1 MAAVTY
7 PQPLGLLR
15 PSSALRWVNCAGS
28 HALEGLYPEDED
40 SPEAREGTA
49 AHYYATEAL
58 EGRVHA
64 VGTLAPNGHPIDAY
78 MVEGG
83 QHWIEDVRA
92 SCAREFGTA
101 ADLQFRVET
110 KVYAHTLIHPENEGT
125 PDAWALSLAAR
136 RLILW
141 DYKYGHRYVDPFMF
155 WQGINYVAGIFEG
168 NALTLADVTGMRI
181 SIRVVQPRN
190 YHPSGIVR
198 VWETTGEYL
207 WSLIEYMRGR
217 AAAAKVVA
225 APTQTG
231 PHCRDCQGRHAC
243 QAFAAVAAHACDMA
257 GQTVPHDLPL
267 DAVGRELTR
276 LQVAAD
282 RIKARMDGLAEIAIA
297 EIRRGKNVPGWQM
310 GFVDSR
316 EVWDKPVDE
325 VYALGDA
332 LGVELREN
340 KPVTPAQAKTK
351 FKAAGLPPEVLAV
364 YYKKPTGA
372 AKLNPADP
380 NAAAKAFGG

>member
-15 PSSALRWVNCAGS
+15 PSSAVRWVNCAGS

-64 VGTLAPNGHPIDAY
+64 IGTLAPNGHPIDAY
-78 MVEGG
+78 MVEGA
-83 QHWIEDVRA
+83 QHWLDDVA
-92 SCAREFGTA
+92 GELPLLTGA
-101 ADLQFRVET
+101 QFRVET
-110 KVYAHTLIHPENEGT
+110 KVYAHSLIHPENEGT
-125 PDAWALSLAAR
+125 PDAWALSLAHR
-136 RLILW
+136 RLIVW

-168 NALTLADVTGMRI
+168 NGLTLADVTGLRV

-190 YHPSGIVR
+190 YHPSGVVR

-207 WSLIEYMRGR
+207 WSLIEFMRAR
-217 AAAAKVVA
+217 AVEAKRPA

-231 PHCRDCQGRHAC
+231 AHCRDCRGRHAC
-243 QAFAAVAAHACDMA
+243 PAFAAVAARSMDCA
-257 GQTVPHDLPL
+257 GETVPMDLPI
-267 DAVGRELTR
+267 DALGRELTR
-276 LQVAAD
+276 LQIAAD
-282 RIKARMDGLAEIAIA
+282 RIKARIDGLQEIAIA
-297 EIRRGKNVPGWQM
+297 ALRAGKPVPGWQM

-316 EVWDKPVDE
+316 ERWAKDVAE

-332 LGVELREN
+332 LGVDLRDN

-351 FKAAGLPPEVLAV
+351 FKAAGLPLEVLQA
-364 YYKKPTGA
+364 YYEKPTGA

>member
-78 MVEGG
+78 MVEGA
-83 QHWIEDVRA
+83 QHWIDDVRA
-92 SCAREFGTA
+92 ELPNLPGA
-101 ADLQFRVET
+101 QFRVET
-110 KVYAHTLIHPENEGT
+110 KVYAHSLIHPENEGT
-125 PDAWALSLAAR
+125 PDAWALSLQAR
-136 RLILW
+136 RLIVW

-168 NALTLADVTGMRI
+168 NSLTLADVTGLRV
-181 SIRVVQPRN
+181 SIRVIQPRN
-190 YHPSGIVR
+190 YHPSGVVR

-207 WSLIEYMRGR
+207 WSLIEFMRAR
-217 AAAAKVVA
+217 ALEAKRPA

-231 PHCRDCQGRHAC
+231 PHCRDCRGRHAC
-243 QAFAAVAAHACDMA
+243 PAFAAVAARSMDCA
-257 GQTVPHDLPL
+257 GETVPMELPI
-267 DAVGRELTR
+267 DALGRELTR
-276 LQVAAD
+276 LQIAAD
-282 RIKARMDGLAEIAIA
+282 RIKARISGLEEIAIA
-297 EIRRGKNVPGWQM
+297 AIRNGKDVPGWRM

-316 EVWDKPVDE
+316 ERWAKDVAE

-332 LGVELREN
+332 LGVDLRDN

-351 FKAAGLPPEVLAV
+351 FKAAGLPLEVLQA
-364 YYKKPTGA
+364 YYEKPTGA
-372 AKLNPADP
+372 AKLSPADP